1 MYKMLSKKDIIEI
14 NRDHHTGKL
23 SNEGSLDFAVSRV
36 YRSKNWLKT
45 VAILTRAILIDH
57 VFEDGNK
64 RTAAGVIAGIME
76 MNNVDYDVEKIAQ
89 IVIRITKENITNV
102 NQIERVIMRARK

>member
-1 MYKMLSKKDIIEI
+1 MLNKKDIIEI
-14 NRDHHTGKL
+14 NKDHHTGKL
-23 SNEGSLDFAVSRV
+23 SNESSLDFAVSQV

-45 VAILTRAILIDH
+45 TAILARAILIDH

-76 MNNVDYDVEKIAQ
+76 MNNMNYNPEKVTQ
-89 IVIRITKENITNV
+89 IVVRITKENITSIK
-102 NQIERVIMRARK
+102 QIEKVIMHARE